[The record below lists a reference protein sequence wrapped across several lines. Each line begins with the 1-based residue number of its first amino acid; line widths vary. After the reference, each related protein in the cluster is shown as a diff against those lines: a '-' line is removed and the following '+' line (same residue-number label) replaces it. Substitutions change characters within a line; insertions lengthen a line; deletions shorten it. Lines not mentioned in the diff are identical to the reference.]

1 MLGSV
6 PPARETQERM
16 DHAAL
21 VLAYRFTYRI
31 TDQEGVALGA
41 VPDVYVPRRTEWH
54 RELTTDLRRW

>member
-6 PPARETQERM
+6 PPAGETWERM

-21 VLAYRFTYRI
+21 VLAHWFTYRI
-31 TDQEGVALGA
+31 TDQGVALGA
-41 VPDVYVPRRTEWH
+41 VPDVYVQRRTEWH